1 MSAHSMSHHAT
12 GKSAYKITGTAR
24 VPKLP
29 PIREESAVSLKSPR
43 GQITTRKGDV
53 SGHVKTLPVIDGP
66 QEKKKVTFTDYTLFS
81 DQYFYH
87 TPKPIYEY
95 PRSSVEPNQTLID
108 GVVAD
113 YLHFARYGHIIP
125 VYEGTS
131 TTACP
136 CCNERNKQNVQSLL
150 GIPRKNATWSEAWK
164 VPRDK
169 SGEQTKTPDGLI
181 PRYQKPPLEN
191 WLNYQPLTYAHN
203 YLNPEFNRP
212 TAVYNYYTDRAYD
225 SGDPYVSNQIISA
238 DNRFDESMKRLH
250 KYGNESS

>member
-1 MSAHSMSHHAT
+1 M
-12 GKSAYKITGTAR
+12 KIAKCLLIPCLIMLQANRRIKLPGTAR

-29 PIREESAVSLKSPR
+29 PIETESAVSLKSPR
-43 GQITTRKGDV
+43 
-53 SGHVKTLPVIDGP
+53 
-66 QEKKKVTFTDYTLFS
+66 
-81 DQYFYH
+81 
-87 TPKPIYEY
+87 
-95 PRSSVEPNQTLID
+95 VEPNQTLID

-169 SGEQTKTPDGLI
+169 SGEQTKHPMVLY
-181 PRYQKPPLEN
+181 PRTG
-191 WLNYQPLTYAHN
+191 LNYQPLTYAHN